1 MKGNAAMPKYSVK
14 KPFTILVAVILV
26 LVLGFVSL
34 TGIQTDLLPA
44 MNLPY
49 LLVMTTYP
57 GASPEQVEADVTQP
71 LENALSVLNG
81 VKNVTSQSNENYSL
95 IFLEYQDDTDM
106 DSAMVKA
113 STAVNQLGDA
123 LPDMAST
130 PTLMEISPDMMATQY
145 VAVDYD
151 GMDIYELSDYVSEN
165 VLPQL
170 ERVDGV
176 ASVSTTGLV
185 EKSVQ
190 ITLDQDKIDA
200 VNDKLLVKVSDR
212 LADAKKELDDNKKKI
227 NDGLKELDDAQAQ
240 LDAGKSELN
249 TQKADVTTQL
259 RDAITELDKQIPELE
274 KKIADLK
281 TDIDDANR
289 KLEDAKNADTT
300 LPEVTLPI
308 DDALFASCK
317 QILAAW
323 DPQYNA
329 NELPANLAEA
339 KGSTAKM
346 GAMVNAI
353 ERATQNINSTAAA
366 ENLLESGMDVAQS
379 AAYLDAQYTALT
391 GRIQALDAEIA
402 GLEDDKAA
410 AEGDEAQ
417 QQAIQAQIDAK
428 RAEQA
433 GYQKILDDNA
443 PRRARLTELNG
454 CLTTLSTTSTALN
467 NATVLLQARQQAEAG
482 LNEGMKPLQ
491 QTLNETVQALND
503 QLTKAQEILTQLND
517 QRAKMESALASLGD
531 PAVDPAM
538 ADVAVQLLLSGSEAQ
553 LQLGEFQISSGRTQL
568 EAGKTQ
574 LEAAQEE
581 YDSAREEALKNANL
595 DQLLNMAT
603 LTQLIAAQNFSMPA
617 GYIDGGAGDDNR
629 YIIKVGDA
637 FADADELK
645 NMVLCNIDGIG
656 DVRLADV
663 AEVEMTDNADDAYA
677 KVDKNRAVLLS
688 IYKSSTASTSTV
700 SNAANAAMEE
710 MMAETEGL
718 HLTPIMD
725 QGDYIKLIVNSVL
738 SNLIEGAIL
747 AIIVLALF
755 LKDLRPTIVVAIS
768 MPLSVLFA
776 IVWMYFTGITFNILS
791 LSGLAL
797 GVGMLVDNSVV
808 VIENI
813 YRLRGRGVPAP
824 RASVQGARQVAG
836 SIVSSTLT
844 TICVFLPLV
853 FTTGMV
859 RELLSDMAWTITFS
873 LLASLIVALTVVPC
887 AGSTVLKKQKDI
899 KHPWFDKALNGY
911 EKLLR
916 FCLRR
921 KAVPLTLAIVLL
933 GVSIWRVATMGVV
946 MIPDMSSNQLT
957 VTVNVPDDTAK
968 EDAFTTADSVMDA
981 IMTVDGVD
989 TVGAMSGSPNSMVM
1003 MAGSSAA
1010 ADNTTFT
1017 YYVLLGDKAPKAKAV
1032 EQEIYDKTANLNC
1045 EIDVNSNG
1053 MMDMSALSGSGIEVD
1068 LYGNDLDDLSAAGKQ
1083 VIEVMNGIDG
1093 IVNPTDGQDASD
1105 AEVNITIDK
1114 DKAMRMGLTVAQV
1127 YQQIAAKLT
1136 TDTTATTLKAGGTS
1150 YTVTIVD
1157 KTDTPTLDDI
1167 FNMEFE
1173 TTTTDEDG
1181 NTVKE
1186 THTLGE
1192 FATRTT
1198 TAGYTEIS
1206 RENGSRQLS
1215 ITSETAEGYNT
1226 TLISRE
1232 LEPKLAELQL
1242 PDGVTAELAGE
1253 TTQVTEML
1261 GQMAKMLAL
1270 ALLFVYFV
1278 MVAQFQSLL
1287 SPFIVLFTIPLAF
1300 TGGMLGLMATGEQL
1314 SLISL
1319 MGFLVL
1325 MGVVVNNGIVFVD
1338 YANQLRIGGLERS
1351 DALVAT
1357 GRTRMRPI
1365 LMTTLTTVLAMVTML
1380 FGTDMASE
1388 MSTGM
1393 AIVIIGGLSYAT
1405 LMTLFIVPVLYDL
1418 FYRKPPV
1425 NIDVGD
1431 DGMDDLPDDAA
1442 EFAAEFAARRAA
1454 ENAAEAPAEEK
1465 RRPDLSRAAHAPA
1478 ENETPNEGKEADHDA
1493 E

>member
-1 MKGNAAMPKYSVK
+1 MPKYSVK

-49 LLVMTTYP
+49 LLVITTYP

-71 LENALSVLNG
+71 LENSLSTLNG

-123 LPDMAST
+123 LPSMAST
-130 PTLMEISPDMMATQY
+130 PTLMELSPDMMATQY

-151 GMDIYELSDYVSEN
+151 GMDIYELSDYVSDT

-176 ASVSTTGLV
+176 ASVSTIGLV
-185 EKSVQ
+185 EKTVQ
-190 ITLDQDKIDA
+190 ITLDQEKIDA

-212 LADAKKELDDNKKKI
+212 LAEAKKELDSNKAKI
-227 NDGLKELDDAQAQ
+227 NSGLKELNDAQAQ
-240 LDAGKSELN
+240 LDAGKAQLN

-274 KKIADLK
+274 KKIASLQTQLDE
-281 TDIDDANR
+281 ANR
-289 KLEDAKNADTT
+289 KLEDAKNTDTT

-317 QILAAW
+317 SVLAAY
-323 DPQYNA
+323 DPQYDVA
-329 NELPANLAEA
+329 AVPANLAEA
-339 KGSTAKM
+339 KSDLTKM
-346 GAMVNAI
+346 GAM
-353 ERATQNINSTAAA
+353 INSIDRADAAIRQKA
-366 ENLLESGMDVAQS
+366 ADEGLLEQNMTVEQT
-379 AAYLDAQYTALT
+379 AAYLDAQYTAMSA
-391 GRIQALDAEIA
+391 RIQTLEAEIA
-402 GLEDDKAA
+402 ALEDTKNNTEDESEKANL
-410 AEGDEAQ
+410 
-417 QQAIQAQIDAK
+417 QAQIDAK

-433 GYQKILDDNA
+433 QDQAVIDGSA
-443 PRRARLTELNG
+443 ARRARVSEMSGNLS
-454 CLTTLSTTSTALN
+454 TLSTTKLALQ
-467 NATVLLQARQQAEAG
+467 NATTLLQARRQAEST
-482 LNEGMKPLQ
+482 LNDGMKPLQ
-491 QTLNETVQALND
+491 QTLNEAAQSLRE
-503 QLTKAQEILTQLND
+503 QLEKAQTMLTQLNE
-517 QRAKMESALASLGD
+517 QRDKMQKMLASLGSE
-531 PAVDPAM
+531 AVDPAV
-538 ADVAVQLLLSGSEAQ
+538 ADMAVQLLLSGSEAQ
-553 LQLGEFQISSGRTQL
+553 LQLGEFQISSGKTQL

-574 LEAAQEE
+574 LEAAQKE
-581 YDSAREEALKNANL
+581 YDSAREEALKSANL
-595 DQLLNMAT
+595 DQLLNMTT

-637 FADADELK
+637 FSDADELK

-656 DVRLADV
+656 DVRLSDV
-663 AEVEMTDNADDAYA
+663 ADVEMTDNADDAYA

-688 IYKSSTASTSTV
+688 IFKSSTASTSTV
-700 SNAANAAMEE
+700 SNASNAAMQTMMEE
-710 MMAETEGL
+710 NEGL

-738 SNLIEGAIL
+738 SNLIEGAVL

-776 IVWMYFTGITFNILS
+776 IVLMYFTGITFNILS

-873 LLASLIVALTVVPC
+873 LLASLVVALTVVPC
-887 AGSTVLKKQKDI
+887 AGSTVLKKQKEI
-899 KHPWFDKALNGY
+899 KHPLFDKVLNGY

-921 KAVPLTLAIVLL
+921 KAVPLALAIVLL
-933 GVSIWRVATMGVV
+933 GVSVWRVATMGIV
-946 MIPDMSSNQLT
+946 MIPDMSSNQLSIT
-957 VTVNVPDDTAK
+957 VTMPDKTAK
-968 EDAFTTADSVMDA
+968 EDAFATADSVMDA
-981 IMTVDGVD
+981 VMSIDGVE
-989 TVGAMSGSPNSMVM
+989 TVGAMSGGTDSMVM
-1003 MAGSSAA
+1003 MTNSAEN
-1010 ADNTTFT
+1010 DTSTFT
-1017 YYVLLGDKAPKAKAV
+1017 FYVLLGDKAPKAKVV
-1032 EQEIYDKTANLNC
+1032 EQEIYDKTADLNC
-1045 EIDVNSNG
+1045 TLEVSSNG
-1053 MMDMSALSGSGIEVD
+1053 MMDMSTLSGSGIEVD
-1068 LYGNDLDDLSAAGKQ
+1068 LYGHDLEDLASAGKQ
-1083 VIEVMNGIDG
+1083 VIELMNGMDG
-1093 IVNPTDGQDASD
+1093 IENVTDGQDASD
-1105 AEVNITIDK
+1105 AEINITIDK

-1136 TDTTATTLKAGGTS
+1136 TDTTATTLKAGGSS

-1181 NTVKE
+1181 NSVKE

-1192 FATRTT
+1192 FATRST
-1198 TAGYTEIS
+1198 TAGYTTIS
-1206 RENGSRQLS
+1206 RENGSRKLAV
-1215 ITSETAEGYNT
+1215 TSETAEGYNT
-1226 TLISRE
+1226 TLLSRE

-1253 TTQVTEML
+1253 TTQVSEML
-1261 GQMAKMLAL
+1261 TQMAKMLAL
-1270 ALLFVYFV
+1270 ALVFVYFV

-1338 YANQLRIGGLERS
+1338 YANQLRIGGLERT

-1454 ENAAEAPAEEK
+1454 EQPASAPQPEK
-1465 RRPDLSRAAHAPA
+1465 RRPDLSHAARLP
-1478 ENETPNEGKEADHDA
+1478 EETPAAQEAEHDD
-1493 E
+1493 

>member
-1 MKGNAAMPKYSVK
+1 MPKYSVK

-34 TGIQTDLLPA
+34 MGIQTDLLPA

-49 LLVMTTYP
+49 LLVITTYP
-57 GASPEQVEADVTQP
+57 GASPEQVETDVTQP
-71 LENALSVLNG
+71 LESALSTLNG

-95 IFLEYQDDTDM
+95 IYMEYQESTDM

-113 STAVNQLGDA
+113 STAVNQLGDT
-123 LPDMAST
+123 LPDMAGT

-151 GMDIYELSDYVSEN
+151 GMDIYALSDYVNET

-176 ASVSTTGLV
+176 ASISTTGLV
-185 EKSVQ
+185 EKTVE
-190 ITLDQDKIDA
+190 ITLDQDKIDE
-200 VNDKLLVKVSDR
+200 VNDKLLVQVSDR
-212 LADAKKELDDNKKKI
+212 LAEAKKELDANKAKI
-227 NDGLKELDDAQAQ
+227 NSGLKELDDAQAK
-240 LDAGKSELN
+240 LDAGKAQLN
-249 TQKADVTTQL
+249 SQKADVTTQL
-259 RDAITELDKQIPELE
+259 RDAITELNKEILALE
-274 KKIADLK
+274 KKIADLQK
-281 TDIDDANR
+281 DLDDANR
-289 KLEDAKNADTT
+289 KLEEAKNNTTT

-317 QILAAW
+317 QVIADSGAAY
-323 DPQYNA
+323 DPA
-329 NELPANLAEA
+329 MLPANLAEA
-339 KGSTAKM
+339 QSDLAKM
-346 GAMVNAI
+346 GAMISAI
-353 ERATQNINSTAAA
+353 EAADAAIRATAQN
-366 ENLLESGMDVAQS
+366 EGLLEQNMTVEQTS
-379 AAYLDAQYTALT
+379 AYLDAQYTAMVS
-391 GRIQALDAEIA
+391 RIQTLDVEIA
-402 GLEDDKAA
+402 SLTDQKNA
-410 AEGDEAQ
+410 AEAAGNQEEVERLQ
-417 QQAIQAQIDAK
+417 QRIDDARSEQARCQSVIDA
-428 RAEQA
+428 
-433 GYQKILDDNA
+433 NA
-443 PRRARLTELNG
+443 ARRARVNELNSS
-454 CLTTLSTTSTALN
+454 LTTLSTTKLALR
-467 NATVLLQARQQAEAG
+467 NATVLLQARQQAESQLNNG
-482 LNEGMKPLQ
+482 LKPLQ
-491 QTLNETVQALND
+491 QALNETVQALNE
-503 QLTKAQEILTQLND
+503 QLTKAQELLSQLND
-517 QRAKMESALASLGD
+517 QRAKLQKMLGD
-531 PAVDPAM
+531 LGNEAIDPAM
-538 ADVAVQLLLSGSEAQ
+538 ADMAVQLLLSGSEAQ
-553 LQLGEFQISSGRTQL
+553 LQLGEFQLSSGRTQL

-595 DQLLNMAT
+595 SQLLNMTT
-603 LTQLIAAQNFSMPA
+603 LQQLIYAQNFSMPA
-617 GYIDGGAGDDNR
+617 GYIEGGAGDNNR

-637 FADADELK
+637 FSDADELK

-663 AEVEMTDNADDAYA
+663 ANVEMTDNADDAYA

-700 SNAANAAMEE
+700 SNASKAAMETL
-710 MMAETEGL
+710 MAENEGL
-718 HLTPIMD
+718 HLTTIMD

-738 SNLIEGAIL
+738 SNLVEGAAL

-776 IVWMYFTGITFNILS
+776 IVLMYFTGITFNILS

-813 YRLRGRGVPAP
+813 YRLRNRGIPAA

-836 SIVSSTLT
+836 AIVSSTLT

-853 FTTGMV
+853 FTSGMV
-859 RELLSDMAWTITFS
+859 LELLSDMAWTITFS
-873 LLASLIVALTVVPC
+873 LLASLVVALTVVPC

-899 KHPWFDKALNGY
+899 KHPWFDKILDGY

-921 KAVPLTLAIVLL
+921 KAVPLALAVVLL
-933 GVSIWRVATMGVV
+933 AASVWRVATMGIV
-946 MIPDMSSNQLT
+946 MIPDMSSNQIT
-957 VTVNVPDDTAK
+957 VTVDVTNDTAK
-968 EDAFTTADSVMDA
+968 EDAFAAADSVMDA
-981 IMTVDGVD
+981 VMGIDGVE
-989 TVGAMSGSPNSMVM
+989 TVGAMSGGSESMM
-1003 MAGSSAA
+1003 MAGSSGTT
-1010 ADNTTFT
+1010 DNTTFT
-1017 YYVLLGDKAPKAKAV
+1017 YYVLLDTSAAPKAVAK
-1032 EQEIYDKTANLNC
+1032 
-1045 EIDVNSNG
+1045 EIDARTADMDCTVTVNTNG
-1053 MMDMSALSGSGIEVD
+1053 MMDMSALSGSGMQVD
-1068 LYGNDLDDLSAAGKQ
+1068 LYGNDLEDLRTAGKQ
-1083 VIEVMNGIDG
+1083 VAALMESVDG
-1093 IVNPTDGQDASD
+1093 IENVSDGQEASD
-1105 AEVNITIDK
+1105 AEVNISIDK
-1114 DKAMRMGLTVAQV
+1114 DKAMRLGLTVAQV

-1136 TDTTATTLKAGGTS
+1136 TDTTATTLKAGGDS
-1150 YTVTIVD
+1150 YTVKIVD
-1157 KTDTPTLDDI
+1157 KTDVPTLDDI

-1173 TTTTDEDG
+1173 TSTTDDNG

-1198 TAGYTEIS
+1198 TEGYTSIS
-1206 RENGSRQLS
+1206 RENGSRMLS
-1215 ITSETAEGYNT
+1215 VTSETAEGYNT
-1226 TLISRE
+1226 TLLSRE

-1261 GQMAKMLAL
+1261 GQMAQMLAL
-1270 ALLFVYFV
+1270 ALIFVYFV

-1300 TGGMLGLMATGEQL
+1300 TGGMIGLTLAGEQL

-1338 YANQLRIGGLERS
+1338 YANQLRIGGLERE

-1380 FGTDMASE
+1380 FGNDMASE
-1388 MSTGM
+1388 MGTGM

-1442 EFAAEFAARRAA
+1442 EFAAAFAARRAA
-1454 ENAAEAPAEEK
+1454 EQDNAPAEEK
-1465 RRPDLSRAAHAPA
+1465 RRPDLSRAAHAEEKPA
-1478 ENETPNEGKEADHDA
+1478 EKPAEEPADEPKEEARNDS
-1493 E
+1493 

>member
-1 MKGNAAMPKYSVK
+1 MPKYSVK

-49 LLVMTTYP
+49 LMVITTYP
-57 GASPEQVEADVTQP
+57 GASPEQVEADVTKP
-71 LENALSVLNG
+71 LENALSTLNG

-95 IFLEYQDDTDM
+95 LFLEYQDDTDM

-145 VAVDYD
+145 IAVDYD

-190 ITLDQDKIDA
+190 ITLDQEKIDA

-212 LADAKKELDDNKKKI
+212 LADAKKELDANKKKI
-227 NDGLKELDDAQAQ
+227 NDGMKELDAAQAQ
-240 LDAGKSELN
+240 LDAGKAQLN
-249 TQKADVTTQL
+249 SRKADMTTQL

-274 KKIADLK
+274 KKIASLQTDL
-281 TDIDDANR
+281 DEANR
-289 KLEDAKNADTT
+289 KLEDAKNTSTT

-317 QILAAW
+317 TVLAAY

-329 NELPANLAEA
+329 DALPANLAEA
-339 KGSTAKM
+339 KSDLNKM
-346 GAMVNAI
+346 GAM
-353 ERATQNINSTAAA
+353 INSIDRADAAIRQRA
-366 ENLLESGMDVAQS
+366 ADEGLLEQNMTVEQT
-379 AAYLDAQYTALT
+379 AAYLDAQYAAMSA
-391 GRIQALDAEIA
+391 RIQALEAEIA
-402 GLEDDKAA
+402 SLQDTLNNTE
-410 AEGDEAQ
+410 DEAER
-417 QQAIQAQIDAK
+417 ADLQAQIDAK

-433 GYQKILDDNA
+433 QDQAVIDGNA
-443 PRRARLTELNG
+443 ARRARVSELSGN
-454 CLTTLSTTSTALN
+454 LSTLSTTKVALQNATTLLTARQEAETALN
-467 NATVLLQARQQAEAG
+467 D
-482 LNEGMKPLQ
+482 GMQPLQ
-491 QTLNETVQALND
+491 QTLNDTAAALRD
-503 QLTKAQEILTQLND
+503 QLTKAQEMLTQLNE
-517 QRAKMESALASLGD
+517 QRDKLQKMLASLGD
-531 PAVDPAM
+531 EAVDPAM
-538 ADVAVQLLLSGSEAQ
+538 ADMAVQLLLSGTEAQ
-553 LQLGEFQISSGRTQL
+553 LQ
-568 EAGKTQ
+568 
-574 LEAAQEE
+574 E
-581 YDSAREEALKNANL
+581 YESAREEALKNANL
-595 DQLLNMAT
+595 NQLLNMTT
-603 LTQLIAAQNFSMPA
+603 LQQLIYAQNFSMPA
-617 GYIDGGAGDDNR
+617 GYIEGGDGDDNR
-629 YIIKVGDA
+629 YIVKVGDA

-656 DVRLADV
+656 DVRLSDV

-688 IYKSSTASTSTV
+688 LYKSSTASTSTV
-700 SNAANAAMEE
+700 SNASSAAMKT
-710 MMAETEGL
+710 MMAENEGL

-738 SNLIEGAIL
+738 SNLIEGAVL

-776 IVWMYFTGITFNILS
+776 IVLMYFTGITFNILS

-797 GVGMLVDNSVV
+797 GIGMLVDNSVV

-813 YRLRGRGVPAP
+813 YRLRGRGVPAA

-873 LLASLIVALTVVPC
+873 LLASLVVALTVVPC

-899 KHPWFDKALNGY
+899 KHPLFDKVLNGY

-921 KAVPLTLAIVLL
+921 KAVPLALAIALL
-933 GVSIWRVATMGVV
+933 GVSVWRVATMGIV

-957 VTVNVPDDTAK
+957 ITVNVPDDTAK
-968 EDAFTTADSVMDA
+968 EEAFATADSVMDA
-981 IMTVDGVD
+981 VMSVDGVD
-989 TVGAMSGSPNSMVM
+989 TVGAMSGGSNDMVA
-1003 MAGSSAA
+1003 MAGSNAA
-1010 ADNTTFT
+1010 TDNTTFT
-1017 YYVLLGDKAPKAKAV
+1017 YYVLLGDKAPKAKVV
-1032 EQEIYDKTANLNC
+1032 EQEIYGKTADLNC
-1045 EIDVNSNG
+1045 EIEVNSNG

-1068 LYGNDLDDLSAAGKQ
+1068 LYGNDLNDLTAAGKQ
-1083 VIEVMNGIDG
+1083 VMALMEGIAG
-1093 IVNPTDGQDASD
+1093 IQNVTDGQDAGD
-1105 AEVNITIDK
+1105 AEINITIDK

-1136 TDTTATTLKAGGTS
+1136 TDTTATTLKADGDS
-1150 YTVTIVD
+1150 YSVVIVD

-1173 TTTTDEDG
+1173 TTTTDENG
-1181 NTVKE
+1181 SSVKE

-1198 TAGYTEIS
+1198 TAGYTTIA
-1206 RENGSRQLS
+1206 RENGSRKLAV
-1215 ITSETAEGYNT
+1215 TSETADGYNT
-1226 TLISRE
+1226 TLLSRE
-1232 LEPKLAELQL
+1232 LEPQLAALDL

-1261 GQMAKMLAL
+1261 SQMAKMLAL
-1270 ALLFVYFV
+1270 ALAFVYFV

-1300 TGGMLGLMATGEQL
+1300 TGGMLGLMAAGEQL

-1338 YANQLRIGGLERS
+1338 YANQLRIGGLERT
-1351 DALVAT
+1351 DALVAA

-1405 LMTLFIVPVLYDL
+1405 LMTLFVVPVLYDL
-1418 FYRKPPV
+1418 FYRRPPV

-1431 DGMDDLPDDAA
+1431 DGLDDLPDDAA

-1454 ENAAEAPAEEK
+1454 EAASAP
-1465 RRPDLSRAAHAPA
+1465 RRPDLSRAARAPE
-1478 ENETPNEGKEADHDA
+1478 ENDREKKEADHDNG
-1493 E
+1493 

>member
-1 MKGNAAMPKYSVK
+1 MPKYSVK

-34 TGIQTDLLPA
+34 TGIQTDLLPS

-71 LENALSVLNG
+71 LENSLSTLNG

-113 STAVNQLGDA
+113 STAVNQLGDT

-130 PTLMEISPDMMATQY
+130 PTLIEISPDMMATQY
-145 VAVDYD
+145 IAVDYD
-151 GMDIYELSDYVSEN
+151 GMDIYELSDYVKDT
-165 VLPQL
+165 VMPQL

-185 EKSVQ
+185 EKTVQ
-190 ITLDQDKIDA
+190 ITLNQEKIDT

-212 LADAKKELDDNKKKI
+212 LADAKKELDSNKAKI
-227 NDGLKELDDAQAQ
+227 NSSLKELDDAQAQ
-240 LDAGKSELN
+240 LDAGKAELN

-259 RDAITELDKQIPELE
+259 RDAITDLDKQIPELE
-274 KKIADLK
+274 KKIASLKDDLDNA
-281 TDIDDANR
+281 TR
-289 KLEDAKNADTT
+289 QLEDAKASTVT
-300 LPEVTLPI
+300 LPEITLPI

-317 QILAAW
+317 QILVVY
-323 DPQYNA
+323 DESYNEA
-329 NELPANLAEA
+329 EMPANLAEA
-339 KGSTAKM
+339 KSDATKM
-346 GAMVNAI
+346 GAMVNSI
-353 ERATQNINSTAAA
+353 TRAQNKINQTAKDAGLLLSDTMTVSQAAA
-366 ENLLESGMDVAQS
+366 I
-379 AAYLDAQYTALT
+379 YDAQYVNLT
-391 GRIQALDAEIA
+391 GEIQQLDTEIVAL
-402 GLEDDKAA
+402 
-410 AEGDEAQ
+410 Q
-417 QQAIQAQIDAK
+417 QQIDTTEDPDEKADLQAKLDEKTAERAGEQTQLEAVNAK
-428 RAEQA
+428 REQ
-433 GYQKILDDNA
+433 IA
-443 PRRARLTELNG
+443 PLNEAMN
-454 CLTTLSTTSTALN
+454 TLSTTQLALQ
-467 NATVLLQARQQAEAG
+467 NAPALIQMRQQAEEAI
-482 LNEGMKPLQ
+482 NSSTAPLQ
-491 QTLNETVQALND
+491 QSLNDSIQSLNEQIGQAQSL
-503 QLTKAQEILTQLND
+503 LIQLND
-517 QRAKMESALASLGD
+517 QRDKLQKMLASLGD
-531 PAVDPAM
+531 EAVDPDM
-538 ADVAVQLLLSGSEAQ
+538 ADMAVQLLLSGSEAQ
-553 LQLGEFQISSGRTQL
+553 LQLGEFQLSSGRTQL

-574 LEAAQEE
+574 LEAAQKE

-595 DQLLNMAT
+595 DQLLNMNT
-603 LTQLIAAQNFSMPA
+603 LKQLIYAQNFSMPA
-617 GYIDGGAGDDNR
+617 GYIDGGEGDDHR

-637 FADADELK
+637 FSDADELK
-645 NMVLCNIDGIG
+645 SMVLCNIDGIG
-656 DVRLADV
+656 DVRLSDVADV
-663 AEVEMTDNADDAYA
+663 AMVDNADDAYA

-688 IYKSSTASTSTV
+688 LYKSSTASTSAV
-700 SNAANAAMEE
+700 SNASKAAMDT
-710 MMAETEGL
+710 MMAENEGL

-738 SNLIEGAIL
+738 SNLVEGAIL

-776 IVWMYFTGITFNILS
+776 IVLMYFTGITFNILS

-844 TICVFLPLV
+844 TICVFMPLV

-873 LLASLIVALTVVPC
+873 LLASLVVALTVVPC

-899 KHPWFDKALNGY
+899 KHPWFDKVLNGY

-921 KAVPLTLAIVLL
+921 KAVPLALAIVLL
-933 GVSIWRVATMGVV
+933 GVSVWRVATMGVV

-957 VTVNVPDDTAK
+957 ITVDVADDTAK
-968 EDAFTTADSVMDA
+968 EDAFATADAVMDA
-981 IMTVDGVD
+981 VMSIDGVD
-989 TVGAMSGSPNSMVM
+989 TVGAMSGSSNSMVAM
-1003 MAGSSAA
+1003 TGSSAA
-1010 ADNTTFT
+1010 TDNTTFT
-1017 YYVLLGDKAPKAKAV
+1017 YYVLLDDKAPKAKV
-1032 EQEIYDKTANLNC
+1032 IEQEIYDNTADLDC
-1045 EIDVNSNG
+1045 EITVNSNG

-1068 LYGNDLDDLSAAGKQ
+1068 LYGNDLDDLATAGKQ
-1083 VIEVMNGIDG
+1083 VMEVMNGIDG
-1093 IVNPTDGQDASD
+1093 IQNVTDGQDAGEE
-1105 AEVNITIDK
+1105 EVNITIDK

-1136 TDTTATTLKAGGTS
+1136 TDTTATTLKAGGNS
-1150 YTVTIVD
+1150 YNVTIVD
-1157 KTDTPTLDDI
+1157 ETDVPNLDDI
-1167 FNMEFE
+1167 FSMEFE
-1173 TTTTDEDG
+1173 TTTTDDDG
-1181 NTVKE
+1181 NTVNE

-1192 FATRTT
+1192 FATRTIS
-1198 TAGYTEIS
+1198 AGYTTIS
-1206 RENGSRQLS
+1206 RENGSRILS
-1215 ITSETAEGYNT
+1215 ITSETADGYNT
-1226 TLISRE
+1226 TLLSRE
-1232 LEPKLAELQL
+1232 LEPLLDDLQL

-1253 TTQVTEML
+1253 TTQVSEML
-1261 GQMAKMLAL
+1261 SQMVKMLAL
-1270 ALLFVYFV
+1270 ALVFVYFV

-1338 YANQLRIGGLERS
+1338 YANQLRIGGLARE

-1454 ENAAEAPAEEK
+1454 EQGEAPADEK
-1465 RRPDLSRAAHAPA
+1465 RRPDLSRAAHAPDKPDDTA
-1478 ENETPNEGKEADHDA
+1478 PEEDA
-1493 E
+1493 TDDN